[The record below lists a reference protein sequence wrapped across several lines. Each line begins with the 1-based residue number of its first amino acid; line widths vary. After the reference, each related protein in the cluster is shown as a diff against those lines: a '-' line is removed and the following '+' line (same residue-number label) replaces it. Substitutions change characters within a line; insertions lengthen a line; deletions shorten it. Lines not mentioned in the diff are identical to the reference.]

1 MRHNVFLVIPLLSA
15 AYLLC
20 RQVKYLEVVDVM
32 VGQLLRRL
40 AEAEAQG
47 AYRFAMCVTGDHST
61 PALFG
66 DHSHEPVPLAIAHVR
81 HVVRA
86 GRRVWGMDYLNFS
99 VQAGWLL
106 FALPFNRGEARVR

>member
-1 MRHNVFLVIPLLSA
+1 M
-15 AYLLC
+15 
-20 RQVKYLEVVDVM
+20 KYLEVVDVM

-47 AYRFAMCVTGDHST
+47 AVRFAVCVTGDHST

-81 HVVRA
+81 HVVRP
-86 GRRVWGMDYLNFS
+86 GHRVQGMCFFIPVDREQCMLRS
-99 VQAGWLL
+99 QAIR
-106 FALPFNRGEARVR
+106 FANHP